1 MIQFGIFLLLSIF
14 LLTFTLK
21 RPHRHRFPRLFAFES
36 ILGLVLINASN
47 WFQNPLSLRQL
58 VSWIF
63 LAGSLI
69 LAIHGFQLLRIAGSP
84 KNDIEETTQLVTTG
98 AYRYIRHPLYC
109 TFLLAGVGAFLKD
122 PSFLALILF
131 FILAV
136 SAYWT
141 GKIEEEENIAKFG
154 EEYRTYMEST
164 KMFIPFL
171 I

>member
-1 MIQFGIFLLLSIF
+1 MIQLGIFILLSIL

-21 RPHRHRFPRLFAFES
+21 KPHRHRFPRFFAFES
-36 ILGLVLINASN
+36 ILGLILINTSS

-58 VSWIF
+58 FSWIF
-63 LAGSLI
+63 LAGSLV
-69 LAIHGFQLLRIAGSP
+69 LAIHGFQLLRIAGHP
-84 KNDIEETTQLVTTG
+84 KDDIEETTRLVTTG

-109 TFLLAGVGAFLKD
+109 TFLLAGVGAFLKN
-122 PSFLALILF
+122 PSFLGLILF
-131 FILAV
+131 FILAGF
-136 SAYWT
+136 AYWT